1 MDSLLWQL
9 LLVFFLIAINAFFV
23 TAEFSI
29 VTVRRSRINQL
40 AEAGDL
46 PAQRVKSLKRRLDKL
61 LATTQLGIS
70 LAVLSLGWLGEKT
83 LFEIIQSFFATF
95 ALNPIYHDWI
105 AHGVALP
112 LTFIL
117 IAYLQIVLG
126 ELVPKSFAFLY
137 SEQLS
142 RSLTPVINAI
152 AKVFYP
158 LIWLLDHSTKT
169 LLQLGGVKMDRNNWY
184 ERVTSEE
191 LQLMISTDVESSGL
205 DTSER
210 TILNNIFE
218 FGDVTAAEI
227 MVPRHQ
233 VASLSEDATFA
244 DLLEAINRH
253 KYSRY
258 PVKGDSL
265 DDILGIIDF
274 KELAIPLSQGKLN
287 PHTPIKPWVK
297 PIRFVPESASLS
309 DLLTMMQRSQLKTV
323 MVVDEFGGTCGLITL
338 EDLIEEILG
347 DSTSEEHEDNEDAV
361 ILEMIDDNTFLVE
374 AQINVEELNEVLNLN
389 LPLLDDYQTLGGFL
403 LYEWQKIPTQGES
416 LAYENLTF
424 TVETV
429 QGPRLEI
436 IRIHRNSS
444 VLTKSAQSKHET
456 NELSPAL

>member
-9 LLVFFLIAINAFFV
+9 LLVFLLIAINAFFV

-40 AEAGDL
+40 AEAGDI

-70 LAVLSLGWLGEKT
+70 LAVLSLGWLGTKT
-83 LFEIIQSFFATF
+83 IYEITQSLLAAFSF
-95 ALNPIYHDWI
+95 NPLDYDWI

-112 LTFIL
+112 TTFIL

-126 ELVPKSFAFLY
+126 ELVPKSLAFLY
-137 SEQLS
+137 AEQLS
-142 RSLTPVINAI
+142 RKLTPIINAI
-152 AKVFYP
+152 AKILHP
-158 LIWLLDHSTKT
+158 LIWLLDQSTKT
-169 LLQLGGVKMDRNNWY
+169 LLGLGGVKMERNNWH

-191 LQLMISTDVESSGL
+191 LQLMISTDVESTGL
-205 DTSER
+205 DHSER

-227 MVPRHQ
+227 MIPRHQ
-233 VASLSEDATFA
+233 VATLSESATFT
-244 DLLEAINRH
+244 DLLEAINLH
-253 KYSRY
+253 KHSRY
-258 PVKGDSL
+258 PIKGESL

-274 KELAIPLSQGKLN
+274 KELAIPLSRGQLSSD
-287 PHTPIKPWVK
+287 TPLKPWIK
-297 PIRFVPESASLS
+297 PIRFVPESAALS

-338 EDLIEEILG
+338 EDLVEEILG
-347 DSTSEEHEDNEDAV
+347 DSAPEENDDNDEAT
-361 ILEMIDDNTFLVE
+361 ILEMIDADTFLVE

-416 LAYENLTF
+416 LTYKNLTF
-424 TVETV
+424 TLETV
-429 QGPRLEI
+429 QGPKLEI
-436 IRIHRNSS
+436 IRIHRSLPAPS
-444 VLTKSAQSKHET
+444 QSQHSMEETIELTPVL
-456 NELSPAL
+456 